1 MSSLEKFQ
9 AIQKTIVA
17 NRERKI
23 SISEISRITSINRNQ
38 VKKLIQRYDSSNQ
51 LSEFIVDGRK
61 VKFTSKLIIPKLTE
75 NKSKAIGTEEV
86 QAEEVQAEEV
96 QTEDVQTEDVQTG
109 DVKDSKIQSECTG
122 NNPNG
127 SVNAEKEQI
136 IMYSELC
143 HRTTGKLVNSTE
155 TQKFVF
161 DSTITELSVKQFGE
175 VLQEIVAKGIK
186 PKFCVYANDVL
197 ELDMKKKRSRLA
209 RELLK
214 FFAQD
219 NTLQFHEL
227 MYTERPDQKLLAQ
240 ICSQNKYTL
249 ISGNAR
255 NILWCKLYNADVMVP
270 NSFKTIVPNPCKGKG
285 IVGLDSCMIGLTENE
300 LNSLLKAY
308 ESILISDIQLGEIK
322 GNSKNAKYLLNLVA
336 YYGEAKFANKTTE
349 SADKNIC
356 MFYSQNNVEAMYTR
370 DYGCYLFGKLNRVNN
385 CTLYKYS
392 SVSES
397 RFLSILNQLLAK
409 YDEIKVG
416 DVIILD
422 DETVVGNYYEFDS
435 EKFPNLS
442 IFTPAGKRREGK
454 IKKAY
459 SQDYLAIHI
468 NSKTIVIAQITKQ
481 QKANIRY
488 YGSKNDVPA
497 DLKKFLT

>member
-9 AIQKTIVA
+9 AIQKIIVA

-86 QAEEVQAEEV
+86 QAEEVQAE
-96 QTEDVQTEDVQTG
+96 DVQTG

-143 HRTTGKLVNSTE
+143 HRTTGKLVNGTE

-197 ELDMKKKRSRLA
+197 ELDMKKKRSNLA

-219 NTLQFHEL
+219 NTSQFHEL
-227 MYTERPDQKLLAQ
+227 MYTERPDQELLAQ

-255 NILWCKLYNADVMVP
+255 NILWCKLYNADIMVP

-322 GNSKNAKYLLNLVA
+322 GNSKNAEYLLKLVA
-336 YYGEAKFANKTTE
+336 YYGEAKFANKATE
-349 SADKNIC
+349 NADKNIC

-370 DYGCYLFGKLNRVNN
+370 DYGCYLFGKLSRVNN

-392 SVSES
+392 SASES
-397 RFLSILNQLLAK
+397 RFLSILNQLPAK

-422 DETVVGNYYEFDS
+422 NETVVGNYYEFDS

-442 IFTPAGKRREGK
+442 IFTPAGNRRKGK
-454 IKKAY
+454 IKNAY
-459 SQDYLAIHI
+459 SQDYLVIHI
-468 NSKTIVIAQITKQ
+468 NPKTIVIAQITKQ